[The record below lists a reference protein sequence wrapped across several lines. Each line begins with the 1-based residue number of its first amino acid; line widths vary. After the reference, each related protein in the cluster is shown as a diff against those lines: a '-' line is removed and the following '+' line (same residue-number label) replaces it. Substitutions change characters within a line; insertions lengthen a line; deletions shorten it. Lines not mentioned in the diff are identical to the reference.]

1 MLRGTSSS
9 KRGNL
14 VSANC
19 CLLGRSSHNLQNLGR
34 LITVLWGTTPRRAL
48 WRGRGLS
55 PGSRTHKPS
64 SLHGPSGRDSAPV
77 RSGGT
82 SGTSGPVNLGSRSR
96 PVFQARTLCL
106 PSNPLLMS
114 PWHGFA
120 TGSDK
125 TLFLFL
131 LLFLIPYLS
140 SHNVGHFVIIE

>member
-1 MLRGTSSS
+1 M
-9 KRGNL
+9 
-14 VSANC
+14 SANY

-34 LITVLWGTTPRRAL
+34 LITVLWRTTPRRAL

-55 PGSRTHKPS
+55 PGPRTHKPS

-82 SGTSGPVNLGSRSR
+82 TGTSGPVNLGSRSR

-120 TGSDK
+120 TVRDT
-125 TLFLFL
+125 TLFLFHFKSL
-131 LLFLIPYLS
+131 TYPHSQRWSLCDYRIGLQWMS
-140 SHNVGHFVIIE
+140 SRKP